1 MDVYVEIGKRRVCAG
16 AIEWPGWCRI
26 GRDEAE
32 ALDTLASYGERYEA
46 AISRARLGFQPTSSF
61 TVVERLTGG
70 PITDFGVPG
79 ARPKADSRPL
89 SPAELERQTRLLRA
103 CWATFDATAKAHAGA
118 TLRKGPRGG
127 GRDLAAIVDHV
138 YGADRAYLSA
148 IGGQY
153 RKIGDDDLARLRD
166 AIVARLAATV
176 RGEPLAQTKRTSPPW
191 TPRYC
196 VRRSAWHAL
205 DHAWEI
211 EDRSSNQKKIS

>member
-1 MDVYVEIGKRRVCAG
+1 MDVYLEIGQRRVFAG

-32 ALDTLASYGERYEA
+32 ALDALAVYGKRYEA
-46 AISRARLGFQPTSSF
+46 AISRARLGFEPTSSF
-61 TVVERLTGG
+61 TIVERLTGG
-70 PITDFGVPG
+70 PITDFGAPE

-89 SPAELERQTRLLRA
+89 SAAELDRQTALLRA
-103 CWATFDATAKAHAGA
+103 CWATFDAAVKTHARA

-127 GRDLAAIVDHV
+127 GRDLATIVDHV

-153 RKIGDDDLARLRD
+153 QKVGHDDMARLRD
-166 AIVARLAATV
+166 AIVGRLAATV
-176 RGEPLAQTKRTSPPW
+176 RGEPAAKTKRTKPLWP
-191 TPRYC
+191 PRYC

-211 EDRSSNQKKIS
+211 EDRSS